1 MRKRYVNT
9 NLKKIL
15 EAAFFGFFTI
25 SMFTIAVAGLNE
37 CTDIPPYRQV
47 PEATNDEIGD
57 HIPVAEDIDED
68 VDGLNTWTCVDKKNQ
83 YS

>member
-25 SMFTIAVAGLNE
+25 SMFTIAVAGLNK
-37 CTDIPPYRQV
+37 CTDVPPYRKAGH
-47 PEATNDEIGD
+47 PTNDEIGD